1 MKRNAIQWVCGLLVG
16 VLWFVVISRYLS
28 NYDFNALLH
37 AMVLNCAAFL
47 LGYASIKPLK
57 TLSVWKFLLLIAV
70 LTLMNWLIFIMWRNQ
85 SILLRFGEFIWF
97 SRAVL
102 PFIVSIL
109 LNIGFL
115 KYVCKIDTRNAIM
128 VGALIG
134 MVHAQSLIV
143 GLPISSG
150 Q

>member
-1 MKRNAIQWVCGLLVG
+1 MKGKAIEWACGSVVG
-16 VLWFVVISRYLS
+16 VLWFVVISRFL
-28 NYDFNALLH
+28 NKYDFDTLLH
-37 AMVLNCAAFL
+37 GMVLNIAAFL

-57 TLSVWKFLLLIAV
+57 TLSVWKFLLLIAA
-70 LTLMNWLIFIMWRNQ
+70 LTLINWLIFIMWRNQ
-85 SILLRFGEFIWF
+85 SILLRFGQFIWF

-115 KYVCKIDTRNAIM
+115 KYVSKIETRNAVLI
-128 VGALIG
+128 GTLIG
-134 MVHAQSLIV
+134 MVHAQSVIV

-150 Q
+150 H